1 MKADRGSSQSARDI
15 RRMVCV
21 HDNLVTFPVFQEHF
35 CIVFCIV
42 ISFVWQINK

>member
-1 MKADRGSSQSARDI
+1 MAAPSQSARDI

-21 HDNLVTFPVFQEHF
+21 HDNLVTFPVFQVHF
-35 CIVFCIV
+35 YIVCCIV